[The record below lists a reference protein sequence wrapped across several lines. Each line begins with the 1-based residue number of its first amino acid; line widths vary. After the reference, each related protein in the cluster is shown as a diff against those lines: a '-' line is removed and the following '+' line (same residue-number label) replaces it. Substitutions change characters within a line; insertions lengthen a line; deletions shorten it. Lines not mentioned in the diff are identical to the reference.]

1 MFDKK
6 IKDEFWTT
14 FGKYMALHPSASGEK
29 VNWINYKTGVK
40 LVQFRLEV
48 NEKKAG
54 IYIELLTP
62 ELSAQKKLFDQL
74 TRDINL
80 LIGYTDSNW
89 QSELQLITPEGKIIS
104 RIFQERP
111 DVNVFFKS
119 DWPAIISFLKFELV
133 GLDKFWIE
141 RKDLYAFIAD
151 S

>member
-14 FGKYMALHPSASGEK
+14 FGKYMALHPSASADK

-54 IYIELLTP
+54 IYIELSKANL
-62 ELSAQKKLFDQL
+62 EVQKKLFDQL
-74 TRDINL
+74 TRDIDL
-80 LIGYTDSNW
+80 LIDYTDANW
-89 QSELQLITPEGKIIS
+89 KLESQLKITEGRIVS
-104 RIFQERP
+104 RIFQECRE
-111 DVNVFFKS
+111 VNVYFKS
-119 DWPAIISFLKFELV
+119 DWPAIISFLKFELI
-133 GLDKFWIE
+133 GLDKFWTE
-141 RKDLYAFIAD
+141 QKDIYAFIAD

>member
-54 IYIELLTP
+54 IYIELSKPDL
-62 ELSAQKKLFDQL
+62 EVQKKLFDQL
-74 TRDINL
+74 ARDIDL
-80 LIGYTDSNW
+80 LIGYTDTNW
-89 QSELQLITPEGKIIS
+89 QLEPQLKISEG
-104 RIFQERP
+104 RIVSGIYQEHSE
-111 DVNVFFKS
+111 VNVYFKS
-119 DWPAIISFLKFELV
+119 DWPAIISFLKFELI
-133 GLDKFWIE
+133 GLDKFWTE
-141 RKDLYAFIAD
+141 NKDVYAFIAD